1 MLYDIRLCITGNRLV
16 TRRNQTIFTVGGER
30 TMELFIKS
38 ITLIIICI
46 VAAQCI
52 ESIVKTIAWMY
63 AAKYSPNILAREDDT
78 GDENPNILL

>member
-1 MLYDIRLCITGNRLV
+1 
-16 TRRNQTIFTVGGER
+16 
-30 TMELFIKS
+30 MELFIKS